1 MRYVFAGSVNAYEF
15 SPVETGFKDEW
26 ELDMAKTKSYR
37 TPANELLVVV
47 DEVGGKYFYSIIKA
61 SRNSTKMKYIK
72 KDVVIPQ
79 WIAKQYHGKNDL
91 QRALKEEIDEFGI

>member
-15 SPVETGFKDEW
+15 SPVSTGFKDEW